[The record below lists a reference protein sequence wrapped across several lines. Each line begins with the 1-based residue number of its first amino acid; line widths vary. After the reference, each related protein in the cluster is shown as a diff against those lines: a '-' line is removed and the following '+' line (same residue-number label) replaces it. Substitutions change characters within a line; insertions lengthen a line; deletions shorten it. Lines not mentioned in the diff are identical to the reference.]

1 MSLNRDLP
9 YPADSLIDC
18 GQTYHEAN
26 STYIS
31 CCVAVRNMQRNV
43 FVLPREKKLG
53 GMTLHT
59 TMFIAEYGYWT
70 HVESPSLRRTSAF
83 PENGAPTDEDVTI
96 VDVYD
101 EVAAKMD
108 AFHVPKWGSK
118 AVQRKYA
125 FELPGIPSE
134 ATYLKVV
141 YPFTCMGS
149 DSASPSLYITS
160 NSVVTYFF
168 LRVFRFKLRHC
179 RWV

>member
-26 STYIS
+26 NTYIS

-59 TMFIAEYGYWT
+59 TLFIVVYGRDSPR
-70 HVESPSLRRTSAF
+70 VPSLRRTSAF
-83 PENGAPTDEDVTI
+83 LENGAPTGEDVTI
-96 VDVYD
+96 VDVYE

-125 FELPGIPSE
+125 FELAGIPSE

-141 YPFTCMGS
+141 YPFTCMGC
-149 DSASPSLYITS
+149 DSMSPSLI
-160 NSVVTYFF
+160 
-168 LRVFRFKLRHC
+168 LHI
-179 RWV
+179 